1 MSELKIL
8 KEWDINDS
16 IHAFAV
22 ESPYPR
28 PPITRYGIDPG
39 TVNMGIAC
47 VNSIPNVTIMLYQ
60 VKIKRGDTVL
70 DRILATQDILT
81 QCRMVIHPNAEAVI
95 EGASYGAKFRQV
107 ELEDVR
113 AAAVMWFH
121 RYSIKSYVVPPN
133 TIRKQVF
140 GNGREKNPWSNI
152 PDDIAAALGCAY
164 YDSSKTSNIS
174 S

>member
-8 KEWDINDS
+8 KQWKIDDS
-16 IHAFAV
+16 ITAFAV

-28 PPITRYGIDPG
+28 PPITRYGFDPG

-47 VNSIPNVTIMLYQ
+47 VNSIPNVTILLYQ

-70 DRILATQDILT
+70 DRILATQDIFT
-81 QCRMVIHPNAEAVI
+81 RCRMVIHPNAEVVI

-107 ELEDVR
+107 ELEDIR

-121 RYSIKSYVVPPN
+121 RYGIESHVVPPN
-133 TIRKQVF
+133 SIRKSVF
-140 GNGREKNPWSNI
+140 GSGKIKNPWSNVS
-152 PDDIAAALGCAY
+152 DDIAAALGCAF